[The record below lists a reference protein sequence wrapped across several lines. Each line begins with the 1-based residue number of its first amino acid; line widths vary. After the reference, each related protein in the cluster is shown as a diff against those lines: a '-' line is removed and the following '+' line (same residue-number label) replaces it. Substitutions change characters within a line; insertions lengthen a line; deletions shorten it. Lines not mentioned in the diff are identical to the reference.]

1 MKKHA
6 QITQNNK
13 ITIFH
18 NVFTISQK
26 EIRDEVDFL
35 HVDKHQS
42 SLQVYFNTLGIKL
55 FYKVVLSLLL
65 AMIKHSQYTQSCHIC
80 CLCSKLMF
88 FKKSRLYCS
97 KSNYTHQTSPKKA
110 CIRSCDTN
118 NFTQSLH
125 ECTTI
130 MQLKVYIVYVV
141 GHRS

>member
-1 MKKHA
+1 MSLQYLK
-6 QITQNNK
+6 
-13 ITIFH
+13 
-18 NVFTISQK
+18 K

-42 SLQVYFNTLGIKL
+42 SLQVDFNTLGIKVS
-55 FYKVVLSLLL
+55 YKVVLLSLLL
-65 AMIKHSQYTQSCHIC
+65 GMIKHSQYTQSCHIC

-88 FKKSRLYCS
+88 FKESRLYCS

-141 GHRS
+141 GHRP

>member
-1 MKKHA
+1 MSLQYLK
-6 QITQNNK
+6 
-13 ITIFH
+13 
-18 NVFTISQK
+18 K

-42 SLQVYFNTLGIKL
+42 SLQVDFNTLGIKVS
-55 FYKVVLSLLL
+55 YKVVLLSLLL
-65 AMIKHSQYTQSCHIC
+65 GMIKHSQYTQSCHIC

-97 KSNYTHQTSPKKA
+97 KSKYTHQTSPKKA

-130 MQLKVYIVYVV
+130 MQSKVYIVYVV
-141 GHRS
+141 GHRP